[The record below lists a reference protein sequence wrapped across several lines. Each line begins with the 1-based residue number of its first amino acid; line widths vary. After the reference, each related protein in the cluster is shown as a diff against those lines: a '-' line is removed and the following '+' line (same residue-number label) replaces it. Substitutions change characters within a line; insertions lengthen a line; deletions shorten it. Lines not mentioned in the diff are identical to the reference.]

1 MEKSFDQNYLLK
13 TMQKLIET
21 PSPVGYYS
29 EVNPLMEQLARELG
43 YSLEYDNRK
52 TAYLALPGRDLC
64 RTVCIC
70 AHLDTLGLMI
80 RKIDADGMIRV
91 RNLGGINYHNID
103 GESVTVI
110 TKDGRKYTGLCVCQ
124 SHSTHVFDDARTL
137 QRDEDTMIISL
148 DAPIHSAEDVRKL
161 GIRNGDYIYLEPHF
175 QLTRN
180 GYLKSRFLDDK
191 AAVAI
196 ILSVVKYM
204 RENHLKPSCN
214 ILFSFPHYEEIGTGG
229 TFVPQGV
236 EKYIA
241 MDMAVI
247 GPGYES
253 SEEKV
258 TICAKDVVT
267 PYDRDLTN
275 HLIAIAEKLELNYA
289 VDVFH
294 HYSTDA
300 GAAIR
305 GGNNIAAAAFGFG
318 TFSSHGMERTHI
330 SAIQNTA
337 GLLFGYLMEA

>member
-1 MEKSFDQNYLLK
+1 MEKKFDQNYLLR

-29 EVNPLMEQLARELG
+29 EINPLMEQLVNELG
-43 YSLEYDNRK
+43 YTLKFDNRH
-52 TAYLALPGRDLC
+52 TAYLTVPGKDAS

-70 AHLDTLGLMI
+70 SHLDTLGLMI
-80 RKIDADGMIRV
+80 RKIDSDGMIRV
-91 RNLGGINYHNID
+91 RSLGGINYHNID

-110 TKDGRKYTGLCVCQ
+110 SRDGRRCTGLCVCQ

-137 QRDEDTMIISL
+137 QRDEDTMMISL
-148 DAPIHSAEDVRKL
+148 DAPIHSAEDVKKL

-191 AAVAI
+191 AAIAV
-196 ILSVVKYM
+196 ILTVVKFM
-204 RENHLKPSCN
+204 KENCLKPACN

-229 TFVPQGV
+229 TFVPPGV
-236 EKYIA
+236 EQFISL
-241 MDMAVI
+241 DMAVI

-275 HLIAIAEKLELNYA
+275 HLIDIAEKLELNYA
-289 VDVFH
+289 IDVFY

-305 GGNNIAAAAFGFG
+305 GGNNVSVAAFGFG

-330 SAIQNTA
+330 SSIQNTA